1 MVRGGLAMTA
11 VLALVGSARADDLT
25 DARKAVESSDY
36 DAARSLLDKALA
48 DGKASPE
55 ELADIYRMRGL
66 VDAALGNTAAATT
79 SFGKWLAL
87 DPKAALPDGTSPKI
101 TRPFA
106 AAQDQAKGR
115 EPVKVKTE
123 TTSDPPTVTL
133 VVVSDPYMMISS
145 VRVFVRA
152 DAGKEKTLEGK
163 KKIPIELPKGKRLD
177 LRVEALDDN
186 GNRVAVL
193 GTSEVPIVITGA
205 GAEQV
210 VVTHHDKGTHEGTP
224 LPPPPP
230 PEHPRPLY
238 LKWWMWTGAAVAV
251 AAGGAYFGMQARS
264 ETDKLNALNAD
275 SQDHRFTEA
284 LAVESDAKRDVLLF
298 NIGMGV
304 AGAFAIGAAILYVT
318 EPHAETHVAAV
329 PVNGGGG
336 VVVGGSF

>member
-1 MVRGGLAMTA
+1 M
-11 VLALVGSARADDLT
+11 SACSC
-25 DARKAVESSDY
+25 ART
-36 DAARSLLDKALA
+36 AARSRR
-48 DGKASPE
+48 S
-55 ELADIYRMRGL
+55 
-66 VDAALGNTAAATT
+66 
-79 SFGKWLAL
+79 
-87 DPKAALPDGTSPKI
+87 
-101 TRPFA
+101 
-106 AAQDQAKGR
+106 
-115 EPVKVKTE
+115 
-123 TTSDPPTVTL
+123 
-133 VVVSDPYMMISS
+133 
-145 VRVFVRA
+145 RA
-152 DAGKEKTLEGK
+152 RRND
-163 KKIPIELPKGKRLD
+163 PIELPKGKRLD
-177 LRVEALDDN
+177 LRVQALDDN

-205 GAEQV
+205 GAEQI
-210 VVTHHDKGTHEGTP
+210 VVTHPGKGTHEGKP

-238 LKWWMWTGAAVAV
+238 LKWWMWAGASVAV
-251 AAGGAYFGMQARS
+251 GAGGAYFGMQARS